1 MHACKKKKKRLRVKA
16 IKLFLS
22 IMHVGMAAS
31 LCRMSGARYFKG
43 ISLMRLWLMGENLGP
58 GHDVIMSRCN
68 PLALSPIS
76 RRLRVS
82 GTGREDL

>member
-1 MHACKKKKKRLRVKA
+1 MHAKKQTKKKRLRVKA

-43 ISLMRLWLMGENLGP
+43 ISLMRLWLMGENL
-58 GHDVIMSRCN
+58 IMSQCN

>member
-1 MHACKKKKKRLRVKA
+1 
-16 IKLFLS
+16 
-22 IMHVGMAAS
+22 
-31 LCRMSGARYFKG
+31 MSGARYFKG

-58 GHDVIMSRCN
+58 GHDVIMSQCN